1 MNKIVDF
8 DSVQKYNEYGG
19 QDTLHPL
26 VSIINLANG
35 QPSRYKQMNMGIYA
49 VVFKDKYCGELGYGR
64 KSYDY
69 DEGTLL
75 FFSPGQV
82 VRLEDKEEFHQPKG
96 LALAFHPDLLHGT
109 TLGKKFH
116 EYTFFN
122 YSANEALHLS
132 KSEQQDILDCYNKI
146 AAELKRGIDKH
157 SKPLIVSVLELLL
170 NYCQRFYERQFITRE
185 IDNKGIIERFEELLI
200 DYYSSDK
207 PIEEGV
213 PSVAY
218 CADVLHLSPNYFG
231 DLIKKETGKTA
242 HEHIQDKIIR
252 LAKEQILDIN
262 KSISLVAYELGF
274 KHPPHFTRLFK
285 QKVGMTPNEFRGM
298 N

>member
-1 MNKIVDF
+1 MSIIVDF
-8 DSVQKYNEYGG
+8 NSVQKYNEYGG

-26 VSIINLANG
+26 VSVINLAKA

-49 VVFKDKYCGELGYGR
+49 VVFKDKYCGELSYGR
-64 KSYDY
+64 KRYDY

-96 LALAFHPDLLHGT
+96 IALAFHPDLLHGT
-109 TLGKKFH
+109 ALGKKFH

-122 YSANEALHLS
+122 YSVNEALHLS

-146 AAELKRGIDKH
+146 DAELKRGIDKH

-185 IDNKGIIERFEELLI
+185 IHNKGILEKFEELLI
-200 DYYSSDK
+200 EYFSSDK
-207 PIEEGV
+207 LLTDGM

-218 CADVLHLSPNYFG
+218 CADALHLSPNYFG

-242 HEHIQDKIIR
+242 HEHIQDKVIR
-252 LAKEQILDIN
+252 LAKERIFDFD
-262 KSISLVAYELGF
+262 KSISQVAYELGF
-274 KHPPHFTRLFK
+274 KNPTHFSRLFK
-285 QKVGMTPNEFRGM
+285 KKTGMTPNEFRSM